1 MQGNSS
7 KTLRKEKKLAT
18 KTGGK
23 GHQLGQ
29 TMDMLKIPA
38 RKAVEKAFER
48 FPRIPRN
55 LEDGMQQKG
64 TKNRLELLYG
74 GQQFWVI
81 RLFH

>member
-1 MQGNSS
+1 
-7 KTLRKEKKLAT
+7 
-18 KTGGK
+18 
-23 GHQLGQ
+23 
-29 TMDMLKIPA
+29 MDMLKIPA
-38 RKAVEKAFER
+38 RKAVEWDTLGDKVFER
-48 FPRIPRN
+48 FPRIPGN